1 MLPYLRSHVT
11 RLLSTITTDM
21 GISEFTAAA
30 TKNFALIRQ
39 SPYYIDGVGSLDA
52 LYARAIR
59 TAPPEGFPVF
69 YGRLL
74 LVCHKSMVSA
84 ANLIASCLPEDS
96 VGVTRRAIEAAKVAN
111 AIRLNDENA
120 QKWLAQDE
128 RHERWL
134 RRQEGDKPKPFHV
147 RFEDLKGDDLSAV
160 LDTFI
165 GILSDAYLHFTPEFY
180 GTLGWQIIAKPEGGL
195 GGYIH
200 LSYFQPEI
208 RELERHFMLLA
219 AIHGKILSVFDRC
232 YDGRFMQTDEYR
244 RALDVFSN
252 NSKRLN
258 ADYQQRYGVQAAPE

>member
-1 MLPYLRSHVT
+1 MSIV
-11 RLLSTITTDM
+11 
-21 GISEFTAAA
+21 EFTAAA
-30 TKNFALIRQ
+30 TTNFAMISQNPFYR
-39 SPYYIDGVGSLDA
+39 DGVSSLDA
-52 LYARAIR
+52 LYACAIR
-59 TAPPEGFPVF
+59 TAPREGFPVF

-111 AIRLNDENA
+111 AIRLNDNNA
-120 QKWLAQDE
+120 KQWLAENE

-134 RRQEGDKPKPFHV
+134 RRQEGEKPKPFHV
-147 RFEDLKGDDLSAV
+147 RFEDLQGDDLSTA

-180 GTLGWQIIAKPEGGL
+180 GSLAWQVIAKPEGP

-219 AIHGKILSVFDRC
+219 SIHEKILMVFDRC
-232 YDGRFMQTDEYR
+232 YESRLMQTDEYR
-244 RALDVFSN
+244 NAYATFSS
-252 NSKRLN
+252 NSNRLTTG
-258 ADYQQRYGVQAAPE
+258 YQKRYGVQAAPK